1 VGFKS
6 RGQASVR
13 ARNTAA
19 RRLRVALLAGTALTF
34 VAPPALAQVAQNW
47 NGSVSTD
54 WFDGNNWDSTTPPA
68 TGDSVTIDT
77 ITPNPTVMSG
87 GTALGLDGLNV
98 GFTGTGML
106 TVNTGAAV
114 TVTNNVVIGGDLGGT
129 FTSAIGTMVLDN
141 STLAVTGTPPGTGTI
156 FVGASGTG
164 SFTAQNGSTVTTV
177 DSYVGHL
184 LGATGTAT
192 VNGSTWAN
200 SSDNFVGN
208 QGTGVFNVLNGG
220 AVTVGRN
227 TIVGAD
233 TMGNGTINISGVGS
247 SWTTTGLTILG
258 GNALTPAGGSGTIN
272 VSNGGTYTAN
282 DDMHVGLV
290 GTGAINVTAGGQL
303 TSASNVYL
311 GFTSGATGTVTI
323 SGAGSTWTAN
333 GGVTVVG
340 GNDGSVPVGG
350 NGIINVLNGAI
361 FDTTARDVVLGNDDS
376 QTSNGTVN
384 VSGATWNAGGIFVG
398 ESGIGTLN
406 ITNGATVTADL
417 LIAGDCFCSVGTV
430 NVSGGSTFTVATDV
444 YLGFDGVGTM
454 NVSGTGTSV
463 TMQDL
468 YLGLTAGA
476 TGTLNVSGPA
486 SVTARDLLVGF
497 GGMGTVN
504 VQNGASLTATGNVT
518 IGVTGG
524 ANGTVNVSGAGSTL
538 TVNDSVVIGNGG
550 VGTGALNVF
559 DGGTVNVTN
568 IVFNADR
575 VFVGAGS
582 VISGGS
588 YTADSLAATSFGLR
602 SSSSGQINLGGTAS
616 LAGALV
622 ITGHNSVRTTYTLL
636 TSTGLGGSTFDSVT
650 YTAPLRNP
658 VLVYTVGGNVLLTV
672 DAFQLAASLP
682 ENANRNQR
690 AVAQSMDNVVAGGT
704 VLPPGLDYVFNLSGD
719 ALLSALTQL
728 SGEIGAAPMQ
738 AIFNASNQFMNL
750 LSGQGG
756 GAAPGGFTAPGYAP
770 EKKVDKRTAEA
781 YAAVTPRDARA
792 PRYDLFM
799 PRWNAWAA
807 GYGGNATVKG
817 DAPTGSN
824 DTTSRVYGMAAG
836 ADYRFSPDT
845 VAGFALGGSGVSF
858 NVLGGSGRGD
868 VFQAGV
874 YGRHHMGPA
883 YVSAVLAYG
892 WQHITT
898 DRTLTVL
905 GTDRLEAN
913 LNAQTLSAR
922 LEGGYHF
929 ATVWARVTPYAALQ
943 STSFFL
949 LSYSETAVSGSNQFA
964 LSYGSQTETNVRT
977 ELGLRAD
984 RSFATARG
992 LLNFYGRA
1000 AWAHDTNTD
1009 RPANA
1014 TFQAL
1019 PGATF
1024 TVNGAKPA
1032 ADGALVT
1039 VGAEMKWTNG
1049 WSVAGVFEGE
1059 FSPTTESYAGK
1070 GSVRYAW

>member
-1 VGFKS
+1 
-6 RGQASVR
+6 
-13 ARNTAA
+13 
-19 RRLRVALLAGTALTF
+19 
-34 VAPPALAQVAQNW
+34 
-47 NGSVSTD
+47 
-54 WFDGNNWDSTTPPA
+54 
-68 TGDSVTIDT
+68 
-77 ITPNPTVMSG
+77 
-87 GTALGLDGLNV
+87 
-98 GFTGTGML
+98 
-106 TVNTGAAV
+106 
-114 TVTNNVVIGGDLGGT
+114 
-129 FTSAIGTMVLDN
+129 MVLDA
-141 STLAVTGTPPGTGTI
+141 STLTVTGTPPGTGTI

-164 SFTAQNGSTVTTV
+164 SFMAQNGSTITTV

-192 VNGSTWAN
+192 VDGSTWAN
-200 SSDNFVGN
+200 SGDSFVGN

-220 AVTVGRN
+220 AVTVAGN

-233 TMGNGTINISGVGS
+233 TTGNGTVNISGAGS
-247 SWTTTGLTILG
+247 SWTTTGVTILG
-258 GNALTPAGGSGTIN
+258 GNALTTAGGAGTIN
-272 VSNGGTYTAN
+272 VTNGGTYTAN
-282 DDMHVGLV
+282 D
-290 GTGAINVTAGGQL
+290 NVF
-303 TSASNVYL
+303 L
-311 GFTSGATGTVTI
+311 GFTSGATGTVNI
-323 SGAGSTWTAN
+323 SGVGSTWTSN
-333 GGVTVVG
+333 GLVTVVG
-340 GNDGSVPVGG
+340 GNDGSVPAGG
-350 NGIINVLNGAI
+350 NGTINVLGGAT
-361 FDTTARDVVLGNDDS
+361 FDTTAGDVLLGNDPS
-376 QTSNGTVN
+376 ETSNGTVN
-384 VSGATWNAGGIFVG
+384 VSGATWNASGIFVG
-398 ESGIGTLN
+398 ESGNGTLN

-417 LIAGDCFCSVGTV
+417 LIAGDCSCSRGAV
-430 NVSGGSTFTVATDV
+430 NVTGGSALTVATDV
-444 YLGFDGVGTM
+444 VLGFDGVGTM
-454 NVSGTGTSV
+454 NVSGTGTAV
-463 TMQDL
+463 TMRDL
-468 YLGLTAGA
+468 YLGLTGGA

-486 SVTARDLLVGF
+486 SVTARDLLIGF

-504 VQNGASLTATGNVT
+504 VQNGASLTATGDVA

-538 TVNDSVVIGNGG
+538 TADNIMLIGGG
-550 VGTGALNVF
+550 GGGTGALNVF
-559 DGGTVNVTN
+559 DGGTVSGTSF
-568 IVFNADR
+568 VFNGDR

-582 VISGGS
+582 VINGSG
-588 YTADSLAATSFGLR
+588 YVADSAATTTIGLR
-602 SSSSGQINLGGTAS
+602 SSSSGQINLGTGTAS

-636 TSTGLGGSTFDSVT
+636 TSSNLGGSIFDTVT

-658 VLVYTVGGNVLLTV
+658 VLTYTTGDVLLTV

-682 ENANRNQR
+682 GNANRNQR

-704 VLPPGLDYVFNLSGD
+704 ALPPGLDYVFNLSGD

-728 SGEIGAAPMQ
+728 SGEIGAATKQ
-738 AIFNASNQFMNL
+738 AVFVASNQFMNL

-770 EKKVDKRTAEA
+770 EKKVDRRAAEA

-792 PRYDLFM
+792 PRYDLFT
-799 PRWNAWAA
+799 PRWNVWAA

-817 DAPTGSN
+817 DAPTGSS

-845 VAGFALGGSGVSF
+845 VAGFALGGAGVSF

-874 YGRHHMGPA
+874 YGRHHIGPA
-883 YVSAVLAYG
+883 YVSGVLAYG

-922 LEGGYHF
+922 LEGGYRF
-929 ATVWARVTPYAALQ
+929 TTVWAGVTPYAALQ

-949 LSYSETAVSGSNQFA
+949 PSYSEMAVSGSNQFA
-964 LSYGSQTETNVRT
+964 LSYSSQTETNLRT

-984 RSFATARG
+984 RSLATARG
-992 LLNFYGRA
+992 LLNLYGRA

-1009 RPANA
+1009 RPASA

-1039 VGAEMKWTNG
+1039 IGAEMKWTNG

-1070 GSVRYAW
+1070 GSVKYAW